1 MFGLNA
7 ISYTDANHGRNIAV
21 SLKDMRN
28 SKVLTDL
35 TLRAQNKEIHCHRN
49 ILAASSPYF
58 MAMFTTGLCESSMTS
73 IDINGIDETA
83 LDVIINFMYSG
94 CFSINES
101 TVQDLFMACNLLQIS
116 QLVEYCVEYLERC
129 MNISNCIG
137 IIDMAK
143 TYSCEQLEEV
153 ARDYISYNIMKVCKE
168 EEFLKASE
176 SLIREIISNE
186 NLNVEHEQSV
196 FETLV
201 EWIKFDEK
209 SRSNY
214 TADLLACI
222 SLSKIDE
229 QYLRDEWNKN
239 TFLTES
245 LAPWNIEK
253 GPEETLIKPDRLGT
267 TKRELLLCVGRKNRE
282 QALWCQSVECSISYS
297 IALPVVCRVMGVQFV
312 VTNDNDIYIATD
324 DYRDKSFYK
333 YSHIQ
338 ENWIEMSPMLYGRS
352 EFSLK
357 CVNDR
362 IFTIG
367 GMSDWDIL
375 NSVECYNP
383 LRNEWTFKS
392 EMPRD
397 VLDYRTAVYRDSIY
411 IFSGSRTMCY
421 NTTTDTWTPS
431 LAPMPTPRLCPGI
444 VTVGSEIW
452 AIAGES
458 AGDGETYA
466 KPMVEVEAY
475 IPESNTWE
483 RKPPLNVAIKYCS
496 ACMYNSKLY
505 VCGLRLS
512 MISSLN
518 SRCSMFVYDSVKEEW
533 TDLGLIS
540 LLEVTGMVT
549 AKMFVKNLKA

>member
-7 ISYTDANHGRNIAV
+7 ILYTDANHGQNIAV

-58 MAMFTTGLCESSMTS
+58 MAMFTSGLRESSMTS
-73 IDINGIDETA
+73 IDINDIDEIA
-83 LDVIINFMYSG
+83 LEIIIDFMYSG

-101 TVQDLFMACNLLQIS
+101 TVQDLFMACNLFQIS

-153 ARDYISYNIMKVCKE
+153 ARDYINYNIMKVCKE
-168 EEFLKASE
+168 EEFLNASK
-176 SLIREIISNE
+176 SLICEIISSE
-186 NLNVEHEQSV
+186 NLNVEHEQ
-196 FETLV
+196 FAFNTLV

-209 SRSNY
+209 LRSNY

-222 SLSKIDE
+222 SLGKIDE

-239 TFLTES
+239 TFLTKN

-253 GPEETLIKPDRLGT
+253 GPKETLIKPDRLGT
-267 TKRELLLCVGRKNRE
+267 TKRELLLCVGRKNCE
-282 QALWCQSVECSISYS
+282 QALCQSFECNISYS
-297 IALPVVCRVMGVQFV
+297 IALPVICHAMGVQCV
-312 VTNDNDIYIATD
+312 VTNNNDIYIATD

-338 ENWIEMSPMLYGRS
+338 GNWIEMSPMLHGRRT
-352 EFSLK
+352 LK
-357 CVNDR
+357 CVNDK
-362 IFTIG
+362 IFTIA
-367 GMSDWDIL
+367 GMMSEWYI
-375 NSVECYNP
+375 NSIECYNP

-392 EMPRD
+392 EIPHD
-397 VLDYRTAVYRDSIY
+397 VLDYCTAVYRDSMY

-452 AIAGES
+452 TIAGES
-458 AGDGETYA
+458 PGDGVVYSA

-496 ACMYNSKLY
+496 ACMYNSNLY

-533 TDLGLIS
+533 TDLGLIP

-549 AKMFVKNLKA
+549 AKMFVKSLKT